1 MFSLLPGDWPP
12 NTRPGAI
19 AVERA
24 ARAAVEAN
32 SLRVRVGLKGSVM
45 GLLSVPHPTGTMTP
59 RSMPQRRH
67 SLLARPA
74 GTRPSPPC
82 TVSLDVC
89 EPATAPILIRH
100 RRRPVMNGRLSV
112 TRPCSVLA
120 CAVVLGV
127 TACSGGRGA
136 KNPVTPSPGT
146 ASVAGTWVGTITY
159 SAGTVTGQENFQML
173 LIQTDGTA
181 AVTGSYQAERFSGNI
196 RGQATANPS
205 APRSISPR
213 RLRPSLVPDVRCER
227 RCRRHDD
234 DVDEPTVTALAPCTD
249 PPVNL
254 TITVQKR

>member
-1 MFSLLPGDWPP
+1 
-12 NTRPGAI
+12 
-19 AVERA
+19 
-24 ARAAVEAN
+24 
-32 SLRVRVGLKGSVM
+32 
-45 GLLSVPHPTGTMTP
+45 
-59 RSMPQRRH
+59 
-67 SLLARPA
+67 
-74 GTRPSPPC
+74 
-82 TVSLDVC
+82 
-89 EPATAPILIRH
+89 
-100 RRRPVMNGRLSV
+100 MNGRLSV

-159 SAGTVTGQENFQML
+159 TAGTVTGQENFQML

-196 RGQATANPS
+196 RGQATANSFS
-205 APRSISPR
+205 ATF
-213 RLRPSLVPDVRCER
+213 DFT
-227 RCRRHDD
+227 
-234 DVDEPTVTALAPCTD
+234 PTTPTIACSGTFDASGAAGGTTMTLTSASVTALAPCSD